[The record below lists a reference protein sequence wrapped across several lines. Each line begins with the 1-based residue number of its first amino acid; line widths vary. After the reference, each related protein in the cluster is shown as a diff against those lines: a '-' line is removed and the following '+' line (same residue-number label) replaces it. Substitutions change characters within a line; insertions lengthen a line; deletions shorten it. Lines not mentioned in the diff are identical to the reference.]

1 MADDHLLNHVPE
13 FPPTTR
19 RKKVSGPCPWCGGE
33 DRFVVFVEQG
43 EENTGSY
50 YCFDNPGRGCGRGGD
65 AIDFLEEYHE
75 MSWAEACETLGL
87 EEKLEEYSGK
97 TEEDRRI
104 ETERQAPDAALRVKT
119 WNLVRKRL
127 AAVKKERE
135 RRKEVLR
142 RKKERKRRRE
152 VIQQMN
158 ENERWLL
165 SEAKVYRRTRRLH
178 RAVARFVT
186 LHASPQDAS
195 PEEKN
200 AIEENTAD
208 ENPTCEGLSGAVR
221 PTETPLEILNQ
232 PSRFEG
238 AGELYHAVREGLAE
252 GLPKAPSLDKAETK
266 ARVEKLITLAA
277 EAQKSRSG

>member
-1 MADDHLLNHVPE
+1 VADDHLLNHVPE

-65 AIDFLEEYHE
+65 AIDFLEDYHE

-97 TEEDRRI
+97 TEQDRRI
-104 ETERQAPDAALRVKT
+104 EIERQAPDAALRVKT
-119 WNLVRKRL
+119 WNLVRERL

-135 RRKEVLR
+135 RRKQVLR
-142 RKKERKRRRE
+142 RKKERERRRT

-186 LHASPQDAS
+186 LHASPVDEKKAKC
-195 PEEKN
+195 EEIGN
-200 AIEENTAD
+200 AA
-208 ENPTCEGLSGAVR
+208 R

-238 AGELYHAVREGLAE
+238 AGELYRAVREGLAE
-252 GLPKAPSLDKAETK
+252 GLPKAPSLDEAETK
-266 ARVEKLITLAA
+266 ARTEKLIKLVA
-277 EAQKSRSG
+277 EAQKSRSD